1 MEYSKFVLIIGAMK
15 CGTSSLFHYLAE
27 HPEVAA
33 SQDKEPH
40 FFSYDDRFKKGI
52 KWYRKLWQWEPEN
65 TIAMEASTTYAM
77 NPKYP
82 NVIDHINELTNE
94 LENADFRF
102 IYIMRHPFTRI
113 KSHMIHLLSGGHQK
127 KAEII
132 EEHLAFTEYARQIDL
147 FVNAFGRDR
156 IHLLLLED
164 LNRDP
169 LTELQKICHFLNID
183 PDYEFQSIKLVMNS
197 QQTMNLHPIVR
208 RVYQIPFVK
217 SIGSLVSP
225 EIRQKL
231 YKPFSRKEPYKVSL
245 SAAEKQLILDRLQ
258 PDLERLKL
266 EYGIDVDNKWD
277 LSIGK

>member
-1 MEYSKFVLIIGAMK
+1 
-15 CGTSSLFHYLAE
+15 
-27 HPEVAA
+27 
-33 SQDKEPH
+33 
-40 FFSYDDRFKKGI
+40 
-52 KWYRKLWQWEPEN
+52 
-65 TIAMEASTTYAM
+65 
-77 NPKYP
+77 
-82 NVIDHINELTNE
+82 
-94 LENADFRF
+94 
-102 IYIMRHPFTRI
+102 
-113 KSHMIHLLSGGHQK
+113 
-127 KAEII
+127 
-132 EEHLAFTEYARQIDL
+132 
-147 FVNAFGRDR
+147 
-156 IHLLLLED
+156 
-164 LNRDP
+164 
-169 LTELQKICHFLNID
+169 
-183 PDYEFQSIKLVMNS
+183 MNS